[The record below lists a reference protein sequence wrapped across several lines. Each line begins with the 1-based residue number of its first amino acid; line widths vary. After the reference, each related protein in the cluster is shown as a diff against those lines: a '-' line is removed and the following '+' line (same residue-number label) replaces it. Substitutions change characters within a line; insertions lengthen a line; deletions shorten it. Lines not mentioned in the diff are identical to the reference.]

1 MQLEKESTQQ
11 YVIEKSKF
19 ITYVNRCFDE
29 QEARSYILSIK
40 KLHPKANHCC
50 SAFII
55 GENNELTRSSDDGE
69 PSSTAGMPILA
80 SLKGS
85 GIKNIVAVVVRYFGG
100 IKLGTG
106 GLIRAYS
113 GCVSDTLAKADKL
126 DTILMYFYQINIPYS
141 LQGKITYALK
151 NEIILNTEYDIDVII
166 DFMSESC
173 DIHQILKE
181 LTSGKYLPN
190 LIKSKIIERK
200 L

>member
-1 MQLEKESTQQ
+1 MQLEKEFSKQF
-11 YVIEKSKF
+11 VIEKSKF

-29 QEARSYILSIK
+29 QEARAYILSIK

-50 SAFII
+50 SAFMI

-69 PSSTAGMPILA
+69 PSSTAGMPMLS

-85 GIKNIVAVVVRYFGG
+85 EVKNIVAVVVRYFGG

-113 GCVSDTLAKADKL
+113 SCVTNTLVDAPKL
-126 DTILMYFYQINIPYS
+126 DTILMHFYQIKLPYS

-151 NEIILNTEYDIDVII
+151 DEIILNTIYDVDVII
-166 DFMSESC
+166 EFMSEQQV
-173 DIHQILKE
+173 IELVIKE
-181 LTSGKYLPN
+181 LTSGKYLCE
-190 LIKSKIIERK
+190 LIKSEIIERN